1 MPQAFHGRLSNVPLK
16 CATMRISKHLM
27 LPASFQNLQMIHLDS
42 EGTTL
47 LPGEVACAAGW
58 GSMHPGYP
66 DAITELL
73 CQQKITWQGNT
84 HFWKDQTV
92 CNNEDSC
99 PIPAIL
105 VRRFTQNNSRDSL
118 WWCLCRLAGIQI
130 NFHGM
135 WCKYHTKF
143 DKHRIYTSI

>member
-73 CQQKITWQGNT
+73 CQQKITWPGNT
-84 HFWKDQTV
+84 IFGKIKLCV
-92 CNNEDSC
+92 IMK
-99 PIPAIL
+99 IPVL
-105 VRRFTQNNSRDSL
+105 SQR
-118 WWCLCRLAGIQI
+118 
-130 NFHGM
+130 
-135 WCKYHTKF
+135 Y
-143 DKHRIYTSI
+143 